1 MLSIFLT
8 DALTVDA
15 FLVRYP
21 SHPRYRPEK
30 AATET
35 SRSRAAIRRR
45 RELLLVRVPP
55 CDAPRDRCELLR
67 AAPCPCHELLR
78 AAPCPCHELLH
89 AASCRRRE
97 LLVLLL
103 PVRAPPHAAPHRRR
117 GRHGR
122 VACAAR
128 RRGGGGHWS
137 RSCVGSCCAP
147 ASGWR

>member
-67 AAPCPCHELLR
+67 AAPCPCAMDELLVPLVRGELLR
-78 AAPCPCHELLH
+78 PSVGVALNGEW
-89 AASCRRRE
+89 SFRRRDLNQSPLYCSSQKRE
-97 LLVLLL
+97 WVL
-103 PVRAPPHAAPHRRR
+103 H
-117 GRHGR
+117 
-122 VACAAR
+122 
-128 RRGGGGHWS
+128 S
-137 RSCVGSCCAP
+137 VGDSHMCF
-147 ASGWR
+147 